1 MGWPHNKSDL
11 EDFKDVRHLCWSTQV
26 GGLKVSDLEGC
37 LNRIKVS
44 SLFVA
49 VSLGRRRRRNLKK
62 ADDRRGVRFCCGKK
76 QMEKSILLI
85 TVCLAWAQNPKPAV
99 RFSKD
104 KEHQSFTVLN
114 QFPYSTR

>member
-62 ADDRRGVRFCCGKK
+62 ADDRRDVRFC
-76 QMEKSILLI
+76 
-85 TVCLAWAQNPKPAV
+85 
-99 RFSKD
+99 
-104 KEHQSFTVLN
+104 
-114 QFPYSTR
+114 

>member
-1 MGWPHNKSDL
+1 MGWPQNKSDL
-11 EDFKDVRHLCWSTQV
+11 EDFKDVRHLCWNTQV

-62 ADDRRGVRFCCGKK
+62 ADDRRDVRFVEGKNRWK
-76 QMEKSILLI
+76 K
-85 TVCLAWAQNPKPAV
+85 A
-99 RFSKD
+99 
-104 KEHQSFTVLN
+104 SF
-114 QFPYSTR
+114 

>member
-1 MGWPHNKSDL
+1 
-11 EDFKDVRHLCWSTQV
+11 V

-62 ADDRRGVRFCCGKK
+62 ADDRRDARFVEGKNRWK
-76 QMEKSILLI
+76 K
-85 TVCLAWAQNPKPAV
+85 A
-99 RFSKD
+99 
-104 KEHQSFTVLN
+104 SF
-114 QFPYSTR
+114 

>member
-1 MGWPHNKSDL
+1 VGWPHNKSDL
-11 EDFKDVRHLCWSTQV
+11 EDFKDVHHLCWNTRV

-62 ADDRRGVRFCCGKK
+62 AERRGVRFCCGKNRWK
-76 QMEKSILLI
+76 KSILLI
-85 TVCLAWAQNPKPAV
+85 TVCLAWAQNQKPAV

-104 KEHQSFTVLN
+104 KEHQSFTILN
-114 QFPYSTR
+114 QFL